1 MPASA
6 TAPAKSPPWWTN
18 LGDEAPPT
26 AAEVEKLAQEYV
38 DQKENVLQAAIA
50 QRAAQQEL
58 EPLHE
63 KCIELVTKFGSAHA
77 TKSKLL
83 HGLEWEIM
91 GTFGSSTS
99 IDAAAV
105 EILRSR
111 LIATKQTR
119 LLKRLFDK
127 TIRWTLKS
135 TARAEILREDVP
147 SGPRALFA
155 ACEVTKDRAPS
166 IEVRPKS

>member
-1 MPASA
+1 MRAAATASA
-6 TAPAKSPPWWTN
+6 PWWTD
-18 LGDEAPPT
+18 LGERAPT
-26 AAEVEKLAQEYV
+26 AAEIEKLAQEHINL
-38 DQKENVLQAAIA
+38 KAKVLEATLA
-50 QRAAQQEL
+50 QRDAQQKF
-58 EPLHE
+58 EPIHQ

-91 GTFGSSTS
+91 GTFGASTS

-105 EILRSR
+105 ELLRSR
-111 LIATKQTR
+111 LTKTKQTC

-135 TARAEILREDVP
+135 TARAEILKEDVP
-147 SGPRALFA
+147 SPVRALFA
-155 ACEVTKDRAPS
+155 ACEVTKDRVPS
-166 IEVRPKS
+166 IEVRPKC